1 MIDAQQPNATESQ
14 TAPPPPGTASPV
26 VPTIEQAASAP
37 AIAKP
42 VARKVAPK
50 LASKAA
56 GKSTSPRAKTTPK
69 TATNKPLAEP
79 GAQAQAKAAPPAN
92 PKQAVKPS
100 AKAIAKPVSKPST
113 PQVVKVSAKAEKVKA
128 KLIRDS
134 FTMPREDW
142 DLIQALKERALGFK
156 RPTKKSELLRA
167 GLQVLVG
174 LSDAKLQAAL
184 ERLTPLKAGR
194 PKGSGK

>member
-1 MIDAQQPNATESQ
+1 MIDAQQPNATEPQ
-14 TAPPPPGTASPV
+14 TAPPAPVTASPAV
-26 VPTIEQAASAP
+26 SPIEQAAAP
-37 AIAKP
+37 VTAKP
-42 VARKVAPK
+42 VARKVAST
-50 LASKAA
+50 LASKVA
-56 GKSTSPRAKTTPK
+56 GKSTSPRAKTAPK
-69 TATNKPLAEP
+69 TATNKLLAQS

-92 PKQAVKPS
+92 PKQAAKPS

-142 DLIQALKERALGFK
+142 DLIQTLKERALGFK

-174 LSDAKLQAAL
+174 LSDAKLQLAL